1 MRYEMFLRR
10 CAFLRLAGL
19 APLWASLPATAP
31 AQAWPAR
38 PVRIVVGYAPG
49 GVNDLLARL
58 VGPFLAER
66 LGQAFPVEN
75 RPGAA
80 SNIATEAVARAAPDG
95 YTLLLVGSANAINA
109 TLYDK
114 LSFDFARDIVP
125 VASLCSVPIALLV
138 NPAVPAKT
146 LPEFIAYAKANP
158 GKLSMA
164 SPGNGS
170 PQHLAGELFK
180 MMAGIDMVHIPY
192 RGGGPAMTDLLS
204 GQVQVSFGSVASSMQ
219 YIRGGQL
226 RALGV
231 TTANRLEVLPD
242 VAAVAEVL
250 PGYFAVGWYGL
261 GAPAGTPVEIVSRLN
276 AAANAAIADPKI
288 AARLAELGATPL
300 PGTPAEFGKL
310 MVEETGRWAKVV
322 KFSGAKPD

>member
-1 MRYEMFLRR
+1 MLTSMTLSRTS
-10 CAFLRLAGL
+10 FLRLVPAVAAL
-19 APLWASLPATAP
+19 PILPAP
-31 AQAWPAR
+31 ARSQAWPTR

-58 VGPFLAER
+58 VGPFLAEK

-114 LSFDFARDIVP
+114 LSFDFAKDIVP

-138 NPAVPAKT
+138 NPSVPAKT
-146 LPEFIAYAKANP
+146 LPELIAYAKANP

-219 YIRGGQL
+219 YIRSGQL

-231 TTANRLEVLPD
+231 TTTKRLDVLPD
-242 VAAVAEVL
+242 VQAIAEIL

-261 GAPAGTPVEIVSRLN
+261 GAPTGTPAKVINRLN

-310 MVEETGRWAKVV
+310 MVEETERWAKVV

>member
-1 MRYEMFLRR
+1 MRLQRR
-10 CAFLRLAGL
+10 TLLALGPL
-19 APLWASLPATAP
+19 ALGPLALLPPVDAT

-38 PVRIVVGYAPG
+38 PVRILVGYAPG

-58 VGPFLAER
+58 VGPFMAER
-66 LGQAFPVEN
+66 LGQAFPIEN

-95 YTLLLVGSANAINA
+95 YTLLLVGSANAINT
-109 TLYDK
+109 TLYDR
-114 LSFDFARDIVP
+114 LNFDFAKDIAP
-125 VASLCSVPIALLV
+125 VAGLCSVPIALLV

-146 LPEFIAYAKANP
+146 PAELVAYAKANP

-180 MMAGIDMVHIPY
+180 MMAGIDMVHVPY
-192 RGGGPAMTDLLS
+192 RGGGPAMNDLLA

-219 YIRGGQL
+219 YIRSGQL

-231 TTANRLEVLPD
+231 TTPQRLDVLPD
-242 VAAVAEVL
+242 VPAIAELL
-250 PGYFAVGWYGL
+250 PGYRAIAWYGL
-261 GAPAGTPVEIVSRLN
+261 GAPVGTPAAIVDRLN
-276 AAANAAIADPKI
+276 EAANAAIADPKI
-288 AARLAELGATPL
+288 RERLLDLGATPM
-300 PGTPAEFGKL
+300 PGTPADFGRL
-310 MVEETGRWAKVV
+310 VAEETQRWAQVV
-322 KFSGAKPD
+322 KFSGAKAD

>member
-1 MRYEMFLRR
+1 M
-10 CAFLRLAGL
+10 
-19 APLWASLPATAP
+19 
-31 AQAWPAR
+31 
-38 PVRIVVGYAPG
+38 
-49 GVNDLLARL
+49 NDLLARL

-66 LGQAFPVEN
+66 LGQPFPVEN

-95 YTLLLVGSANAINA
+95 YTLLLVGSANAINT

-114 LSFDFARDIVP
+114 LGFDFAKDIAP

-138 NPAVPAKT
+138 NPAVPART
-146 LPEFIAYAKANP
+146 LSELISFAKANP

-219 YIRGGQL
+219 YVRGGQL

-231 TTANRLEVLPD
+231 ASSGRLDVLPD
-242 VAAVAEVL
+242 VPAIAELL
-250 PGYFAVGWYGL
+250 PGYFAIGWYGL
-261 GAPAGTPVEIVSRLN
+261 GAPAGTSAEVVARLN
-276 AAANAAIADPKI
+276 EASNAAIADPKI
-288 AARLAELGATPL
+288 SARLAELGATPL
-300 PGTPAEFGKL
+300 PGSPADFAKL
-310 MVEETGRWAKVV
+310 IADETERWARVV
-322 KFSGAKPD
+322 RFSGARPN

>member
-1 MRYEMFLRR
+1 MKIGRR
-10 CAFLRLAGL
+10 KLIRSTGL
-19 APLWASLPATAP
+19 SLLPSAIFTEA
-31 AQAWPAR
+31 AWTQQSWPAR

-58 VGPFLAER
+58 VGPFFAER
-66 LGQAFPVEN
+66 FGQAFPVEN

-95 YTLLLVGSANAINA
+95 YTLLLVGSANAINT

-114 LSFDFARDIVP
+114 LGFDFAKDIAP

-138 NPAVPAKT
+138 NPAVSART
-146 LPEFIAYAKANP
+146 LPELVAYAKANP

-192 RGGGPAMTDLLS
+192 RGGGPAMADVLS

-219 YIRGGQL
+219 YLRGGQL

-231 TTANRLEVLPD
+231 TTNTRLDVLPD
-242 VAAVAEVL
+242 VPAIAEVL
-250 PGYFAVGWYGL
+250 PGYFAIGWYGL
-261 GAPAGTPVEIVSRLN
+261 GAPAGTPPEIVARLN
-276 AAANAAIADPKI
+276 EAANAAIADPKI
-288 AARLAELGATPL
+288 KARLVELGATPL
-300 PGTPAEFGKL
+300 PGSPADFGKL
-310 MVEETGRWAKVV
+310 IAAETERWAKVV
-322 KFSGAKPD
+322 RFSGARPD

>member
-1 MRYEMFLRR
+1 MISRR
-10 CAFLRLAGL
+10 STLLRLAPLAAL
-19 APLWASLPATAP
+19 APAMPRPARS
-31 AQAWPAR
+31 QAWPAR

-95 YTLLLVGSANAINA
+95 YTLLLVGAANAINA

-138 NPAVPAKT
+138 NPSVPAKT
-146 LPEFIAYAKANP
+146 LAEFVAYAKANP

-192 RGGGPAMTDLLS
+192 RGGGPAMNDLLS

-219 YIRGGQL
+219 YVRGGQL

-231 TTANRLEVLPD
+231 TTTTRLDVLPD
-242 VAAVAEVL
+242 VPAIAEIL

-261 GAPAGTPVEIVSRLN
+261 GAPAGTPAEIVGRLN

-310 MVEETGRWAKVV
+310 MVEETERWAKVV
-322 KFSGAKPD
+322 KFSGARPD

>member
-1 MRYEMFLRR
+1 MKIPRR
-10 CAFLRLAGL
+10 KLVGSTVLPLLSAALLPKAVLAQQ
-19 APLWASLPATAP
+19 T
-31 AQAWPAR
+31 WPIR

-58 VGPFLAER
+58 VGPFLSER

-109 TLYDK
+109 TLYEK
-114 LSFDFARDIVP
+114 LSFDFVKDIAP

-138 NPAVPAKT
+138 NPAVPART
-146 LPEFIAYAKANP
+146 LSELISYARANP

-231 TTANRLEVLPD
+231 TSPTRLDVLPD
-242 VAAVAEVL
+242 VPAIAELLTGYVAI
-250 PGYFAVGWYGL
+250 GWYGL
-261 GAPAGTPVEIVSRLN
+261 GAPAGTSPEIVARLN
-276 AAANAAIADPKI
+276 EAANAAIADPKI
-288 AARLAELGATPL
+288 KARLLELGATPL
-300 PGTPAEFGKL
+300 PGSPADFGKL
-310 MVEETGRWAKVV
+310 IADETERWGKVV
-322 KFSGAKPD
+322 RFSGAKPN

>member
-1 MRYEMFLRR
+1 
-10 CAFLRLAGL
+10 
-19 APLWASLPATAP
+19 
-31 AQAWPAR
+31 
-38 PVRIVVGYAPG
+38 
-49 GVNDLLARL
+49 VNDLLARL
-58 VGPFLAER
+58 VGPFLAAR

-114 LSFDFARDIVP
+114 LGFDFAREIAP
-125 VASLCSVPIALLV
+125 VAGLCSVPIALLV
-138 NPAVPAKT
+138 NPAVPART
-146 LPEFIAYAKANP
+146 LPELIAYAKANP

-192 RGGGPAMTDLLS
+192 RGGGPAMTDLLA

-226 RALGV
+226 RALAV
-231 TTANRLEVLPD
+231 TTPQRLDVLPD

-250 PGYFAVGWYGL
+250 PGYRAIAWYGL
-261 GAPAGTPVEIVSRLN
+261 GAPVGTPAPIVDRLN
-276 AAANAAIADPKI
+276 QLANEAIADPAIRAK
-288 AARLAELGATPL
+288 LLELGATPM
-300 PGTPAEFGKL
+300 PGTPAEFGRL
-310 MVEETGRWAKVV
+310 IAEETVRWGEVV
-322 KFSGAKPD
+322 KFSGAKAD

>member
-1 MRYEMFLRR
+1 MKIPRR
-10 CAFLRLAGL
+10 KLIRSIGL
-19 APLWASLPATAP
+19 PLLPAAILP
-31 AQAWPAR
+31 KAARAQQTWPTR

-66 LGQAFPVEN
+66 LGQPFPVEN

-95 YTLLLVGSANAINA
+95 YTLLLVGSANAINT

-114 LSFDFARDIVP
+114 LGFDFAKDIAP

-138 NPAVPAKT
+138 NPAVPART
-146 LPEFIAYAKANP
+146 LSELVSYAKANP

-219 YIRGGQL
+219 YVRGGQL

-231 TTANRLEVLPD
+231 ASSVRLDVLPD
-242 VAAVAEVL
+242 VPAIAELL
-250 PGYFAVGWYGL
+250 PGYFAIGWYGL
-261 GAPAGTPVEIVSRLN
+261 GAPAGTPTEVVTRLN
-276 AAANAAIADPKI
+276 EASNAAIADPKI
-288 AARLAELGATPL
+288 NARLVELGATPL
-300 PGTPAEFGKL
+300 PGSPADFGKL
-310 MVEETGRWAKVV
+310 IADETERWAKVV
-322 KFSGAKPD
+322 RFSGAKPN

>member
-1 MRYEMFLRR
+1 MKIPRR
-10 CAFLRLAGL
+10 KLVRSTVLPLLCAAI
-19 APLWASLPATAP
+19 LPKGALSQQT
-31 AQAWPAR
+31 WPTR

-95 YTLLLVGSANAINA
+95 YTLLLVGSANAINT
-109 TLYDK
+109 TLYEK
-114 LSFDFARDIVP
+114 LGFDFVKDIAP

-138 NPAVPAKT
+138 NPAVPART
-146 LPEFIAYAKANP
+146 LSDLISYAKANP

-180 MMAGIDMVHIPY
+180 MLAGIDMVHIPY

-204 GQVQVSFGSVASSMQ
+204 GQVQLSFGSVASSMQ

-231 TTANRLEVLPD
+231 TSPGRLDVLPD
-242 VAAVAEVL
+242 VPAIAELL
-250 PGYFAVGWYGL
+250 PGYVAIGWYGL
-261 GAPAGTPVEIVSRLN
+261 GAPAGTPGEVVKRLN
-276 AAANAAIADPKI
+276 EAANAAIADPKI
-288 AARLAELGATPL
+288 SARLVELGATPL
-300 PGTPAEFGKL
+300 PGSSADFGKL
-310 MVEETGRWAKVV
+310 IADETERWGKVV
-322 KFSGAKPD
+322 RFSGAKPT

>member
-1 MRYEMFLRR
+1 MKLSRSD
-10 CAFLRLAGL
+10 FLRLAAVSTV
-19 APLWASLPATAP
+19 APALPAPAR

-38 PVRIVVGYAPG
+38 PVRILVGYAPG

-58 VGPFLAER
+58 VSPFFAER
-66 LGQAFPVEN
+66 LGQAFPVDN

-95 YTLLLVGSANAINA
+95 YTLLLVGSANAINT
-109 TLYDK
+109 TLYDR
-114 LSFDFARDIVP
+114 LSFDFARDIAP

-138 NPAVPAKT
+138 NPAVPAT
-146 LPEFIAYAKANP
+146 SLAGLIAYARANP

-204 GQVQVSFGSVASSMQ
+204 GQVQVFFGSVASSMQ

-231 TTANRLEVLPD
+231 STAKRLDVLPD
-242 VAAVAEVL
+242 VPAIAEAL

-261 GAPAGTPVEIVSRLN
+261 GAPAGTPAAIVDRLN
-276 AAANAAIADPKI
+276 AVANAAIADPKI
-288 AARLAELGATPL
+288 AARLAELGATPT
-300 PGTPAEFGKL
+300 PGTPAEFGRF
-310 MVEETGRWAKVV
+310 VAEETERWARVV
-322 KFSGAKPD
+322 KFSGARPD

>member
-1 MRYEMFLRR
+1 MKIPRR
-10 CAFLRLAGL
+10 ELIRSTMLPLLSAALLPRAVLAQQ
-19 APLWASLPATAP
+19 T
-31 AQAWPAR
+31 WPTR
-38 PVRIVVGYAPG
+38 SVRIVVGYAPG

-109 TLYDK
+109 TLYEK
-114 LSFDFARDIVP
+114 LGFDFVKDIAP

-138 NPAVPAKT
+138 NPAVPART
-146 LPEFIAYAKANP
+146 LSDLISYAKANP

-180 MMAGIDMVHIPY
+180 MLAGIDMVHIPY

-231 TTANRLEVLPD
+231 TSPGRLDVLPD
-242 VAAVAEVL
+242 VPAIAELL
-250 PGYFAVGWYGL
+250 PGYVAIGWYGL
-261 GAPAGTPVEIVSRLN
+261 GAPAGTPGEVVKRLN
-276 AAANAAIADPKI
+276 EAANAAIADPKI
-288 AARLAELGATPL
+288 SARLVELGATPL
-300 PGTPAEFGKL
+300 PGSPADFGKL
-310 MVEETGRWAKVV
+310 IADETERWGKVV
-322 KFSGAKPD
+322 RFSGAKPT

>member
-1 MRYEMFLRR
+1 MNFRR
-10 CAFLRLAGL
+10 RKFILSTGL
-19 APLWASLPATAP
+19 SLLPAATLPGTALT
-31 AQAWPAR
+31 QQTWPAR

-58 VGPFLAER
+58 IGSFLSER

-80 SNIATEAVARAAPDG
+80 SNIATETVARAAPDG
-95 YTLLLVGSANAINA
+95 YTLLLVGSANAINT
-109 TLYDK
+109 TLYGK
-114 LSFDFARDIVP
+114 LGFDFARDIAP

-138 NPAVPAKT
+138 NPAVSART
-146 LPEFIAYAKANP
+146 LPELIAYAKANP

-231 TTANRLEVLPD
+231 TTNTPLDVLPN
-242 VAAVAEVL
+242 VPAIAEIL
-250 PGYFAVGWYGL
+250 PGYFAIGWYGL
-261 GAPAGTPVEIVSRLN
+261 GAPAGTPGDIVARLN
-276 AAANAAIADPKI
+276 EVSNAAIADPRIKE
-288 AARLAELGATPL
+288 RLVELGATPL
-300 PGTPAEFGKL
+300 PGSPADFGRL
-310 MVEETGRWAKVV
+310 IADETERWGKVV
-322 KFSGAKPD
+322 RFSGARPD

>member
-1 MRYEMFLRR
+1 MKLSRR
-10 CAFLRLAGL
+10 NLVCSMGW
-19 APLWASLPATAP
+19 PLLSVAILQRKAWA
-31 AQAWPAR
+31 QHAWPTR

-66 LGQAFPVEN
+66 LGQPFPVEN

-95 YTLLLVGSANAINA
+95 YTLLLVGSANAINT

-114 LSFDFARDIVP
+114 LGFDFAKDIAP

-138 NPAVPAKT
+138 NPAVPART
-146 LPEFIAYAKANP
+146 LSELISFAKANP

-219 YIRGGQL
+219 YVRGGQL

-231 TTANRLEVLPD
+231 ASSGRLDVLPD
-242 VAAVAEVL
+242 VPAIAELL
-250 PGYFAVGWYGL
+250 PGYFAIGWYGL
-261 GAPAGTPVEIVSRLN
+261 GAPAGTSAEVLARLN
-276 AAANAAIADPKI
+276 EASNAAIADPKI
-288 AARLAELGATPL
+288 SARLAELGATPL
-300 PGTPAEFGKL
+300 PGSPADFAKL
-310 MVEETGRWAKVV
+310 IADETERWARVV
-322 KFSGAKPD
+322 RFSGARPN

>member
-1 MRYEMFLRR
+1 MKIPRR
-10 CAFLRLAGL
+10 KLIRSIGL
-19 APLWASLPATAP
+19 PLLPAAILP
-31 AQAWPAR
+31 KAAGAQQTWPTR

-66 LGQAFPVEN
+66 LGQPFPVEN

-95 YTLLLVGSANAINA
+95 YTLLLVGSANAINT

-114 LSFDFARDIVP
+114 LGFDFAKDIAP

-138 NPAVPAKT
+138 NPAVPART
-146 LPEFIAYAKANP
+146 LSELVSYAKANP

-219 YIRGGQL
+219 YVRGGQL

-231 TTANRLEVLPD
+231 ASSVRLDVLPD
-242 VAAVAEVL
+242 VPAIAELL
-250 PGYFAVGWYGL
+250 PGYFAIGWYGL
-261 GAPAGTPVEIVSRLN
+261 GAPAGTPTEVVTRLN
-276 AAANAAIADPKI
+276 EASNAAIADPKI
-288 AARLAELGATPL
+288 NARLVELGATPL
-300 PGTPAEFGKL
+300 PGSPADFGKL
-310 MVEETGRWAKVV
+310 IADETERWAKVV
-322 KFSGAKPD
+322 RFSGAKPN

>member
-1 MRYEMFLRR
+1 MKIPRR
-10 CAFLRLAGL
+10 KLIRSIGL
-19 APLWASLPATAP
+19 PLLPAAILP
-31 AQAWPAR
+31 KAARAQQTWPTR

-66 LGQAFPVEN
+66 LGQPFPVEN

-95 YTLLLVGSANAINA
+95 YTLLLVGSANAINT

-114 LSFDFARDIVP
+114 LGFDFAKDVAP
-125 VASLCSVPIALLV
+125 VASLCSVPIALLA
-138 NPAVPAKT
+138 NPAVPART
-146 LPEFIAYAKANP
+146 LSELDTYAKANP

-219 YIRGGQL
+219 YVRGGQL

-231 TTANRLEVLPD
+231 ASSVRLDVLPD
-242 VAAVAEVL
+242 VPAIAELL
-250 PGYFAVGWYGL
+250 PGYFAIGWYGL
-261 GAPAGTPVEIVSRLN
+261 GAPAGTPTEVVTRLN
-276 AAANAAIADPKI
+276 EASNAAIADPKI
-288 AARLAELGATPL
+288 NARLVELGATPL
-300 PGTPAEFGKL
+300 PGSPADFGKL
-310 MVEETGRWAKVV
+310 IADETERWAKVV
-322 KFSGAKPD
+322 RFSGAKPN

>member
-1 MRYEMFLRR
+1 MKIPRRKLINSIGLPFLSAAILPRT
-10 CAFLRLAGL
+10 A
-19 APLWASLPATAP
+19 WAQ
-31 AQAWPAR
+31 QAWPTR

-58 VGPFLAER
+58 IGPFLADR

-95 YTLLLVGSANAINA
+95 YTLLLVGSANAINT

-114 LSFDFARDIVP
+114 LGFDFAKDIAP

-138 NPAVPAKT
+138 NPAVPART
-146 LPEFIAYAKANP
+146 LSELVSYAKANP

-204 GQVQVSFGSVASSMQ
+204 GQVQLSFGSVASSMQ
-219 YIRGGQL
+219 YVRGGQL

-231 TTANRLEVLPD
+231 ASSVRLDVLPD
-242 VAAVAEVL
+242 VPAIAELL
-250 PGYFAVGWYGL
+250 PGYFAIGWYGL
-261 GAPAGTPVEIVSRLN
+261 GAPAGTPTEVVARLN
-276 AAANAAIADPKI
+276 EASNAAIADPKI
-288 AARLAELGATPL
+288 NARLVELGATPL
-300 PGTPAEFGKL
+300 PGSPADFGKL
-310 MVEETGRWAKVV
+310 IADETERWAKVV
-322 KFSGAKPD
+322 RFSGAKPN